1 EVEMAQRFYWSAD
14 FLHNGKISRFGI
26 EITFKD
32 VSTQRNIMLSLI
44 QSLASV
50 GYIYKG
56 NSTLEEIR
64 DEKTVPN

>member
-1 EVEMAQRFYWSAD
+1 MAQRFYWSAD